1 MWIAKGMLEHIV
13 RHGHPLQ
20 PRLSPDVT
28 MFSCHW
34 TLIFKAERVGLSPCN
49 GFSTKIS
56 FTHRSHC
63 APSSSHL
70 NTQSHRISSFIKSST
85 IPTYPKPS
93 PAAMGEWQSNRWR
106 WPLAVVVMIL
116 HVGGLGPVV
125 VRLCTRETSNQ
136 RSPAAS
142 WATEQPFLGQHCSP

>member
-1 MWIAKGMLEHIV
+1 MLEHIV

-34 TLIFKAERVGLSPCN
+34 TLTFKAERVGLSPCN
-49 GFSTKIS
+49 GFSTKKS
-56 FTHRSHC
+56 FMHTSHC
-63 APSSSHL
+63 APPSSQHPVTSHFIL
-70 NTQSHRISSFIKSST
+70 LHQVIHDSHSSQAKSCGDGGMAKQQVEVTTGSCSHDPARRQPWT
-85 IPTYPKPS
+85 SGRSSLYP
-93 PAAMGEWQSNRWR
+93 GY
-106 WPLAVVVMIL
+106 
-116 HVGGLGPVV
+116 
-125 VRLCTRETSNQ
+125 Q